1 MTLLDCSKL
10 PRASP
15 SHPAIVGG
23 APLMGVARIAGQ
35 HLWWARAGP
44 VAREAAIVGAGAAEV
59 NHRTG
64 NEMQRKIKMK
74 ARRLALPRG
83 IEPLFQP

>member
-1 MTLLDCSKL
+1 
-10 PRASP
+10 
-15 SHPAIVGG
+15 
-23 APLMGVARIAGQ
+23 MGVARIAGQ

-44 VAREAAIVGAGAAEV
+44 VARKAAIVGAGTAEV
-59 NHRTG
+59 DHRTG

-83 IEPLFQP
+83 SLLIEVFQMVTEFFGEIDHH

>member
-23 APLMGVARIAGQ
+23 ALLMGVARIAGQ

-59 NHRTG
+59 DHRTG
-64 NEMQRKIKMK
+64 NEMQNQNQSESTK
-74 ARRLALPRG
+74 AGAP
-83 IEPLFQP
+83 

>member
-1 MTLLDCSKL
+1 VTLLDCSKL

-44 VAREAAIVGAGAAEV
+44 VARKASIVGAGAAEV
-59 NHRTG
+59 DHRTG
-64 NEMQRKIKMK
+64 NEMQRKIKVK
-74 ARRLALPRG
+74 SGRLGAP
-83 IEPLFQP
+83 